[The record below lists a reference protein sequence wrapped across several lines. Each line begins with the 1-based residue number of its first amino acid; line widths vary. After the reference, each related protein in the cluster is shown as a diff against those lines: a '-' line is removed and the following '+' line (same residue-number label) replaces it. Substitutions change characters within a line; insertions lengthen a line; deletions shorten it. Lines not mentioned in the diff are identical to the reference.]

1 MKNKGKFDGRKTPI
15 PQPCRLHAVGLSL
28 AILFAATATLFASTA
43 QEQMFAERA
52 RAAYEHAR
60 AEYQSQ
66 TNNPVVAW
74 EFARTCY
81 DLTDRGTNKSQ
92 DAAIAQEGIN
102 ACQRALLLTNCAALH
117 YYMGLNLG
125 QLAQYEMLH
134 GLHIVHEME
143 REWLA
148 AAQLDQ
154 RFDFAGPNR
163 SLGLL
168 YRDAPGWPLSIGNRD
183 KAEEFL
189 QSAAVLAPDDPENI
203 LNLAETYLKWGDTTN
218 ARHELKILEDLWP
231 KAQKNLAGER
241 WAYDWYDWSRRR
253 DAVRQKLNPA
263 KGP

>member
-1 MKNKGKFDGRKTPI
+1 MKNSGKFDGQKTPI
-15 PQPCRLHAVGLSL
+15 PPPRRLHAIGLSL
-28 AILFAATATLFASTA
+28 SILFAATATLFAGTA
-43 QEQMFAERA
+43 QEQVFAERA
-52 RAAYEHAR
+52 RAAYDQAR

-66 TNNPVVAW
+66 MSNPVVAW

-81 DLTDRGTNKSQ
+81 DLTDRGTNQSQ
-92 DAAIAQEGIN
+92 DAAIAQEGIT
-102 ACQRALLLTNCAALH
+102 ACQRALRFTNCAALH

-143 REWLA
+143 HEWQLA
-148 AAQLDQ
+148 ADLDPHY
-154 RFDFAGPNR
+154 DFAGPNR

-203 LNLAETYLKWGDTTN
+203 LNLAETYLKWGNTTN
-218 ARHELKILEDLWP
+218 ARHELQILEALWP
-231 KAQKNLAGER
+231 KAQKALTGEK
-241 WAYDWYDWSRRR
+241 WEYDWYDWSKRRGDLR
-253 DAVRQKLNPA
+253 RKLNPT
-263 KGP
+263 